1 MKLGRSIE
9 NSEMKTSFWQIND
22 CLYTLNAKQYI
33 NEVQKVNKTETTKKV
48 PSWVLKTKEKIAD
61 LWKIIM

>member
-1 MKLGRSIE
+1 
-9 NSEMKTSFWQIND
+9 MKTSFWQIND